1 MATKKGP
8 PNQAPESEGTN
19 ELTREILGRLREPL
33 SPTSIKIFDDTAD
46 HAGHAGNQH
55 QQAYLRL
62 YVVSDAFEGLSRLQ
76 RHQWIMSLVKDLVG
90 TKIHALTLELKAP
103 SEVAL

>member
-1 MATKKGP
+1 MATKKAP
-8 PNQAPESEGTN
+8 PESPQEFGDAN
-19 ELTREILGRLREPL
+19 DLTREILGRLRTPL
-33 SPTSIKIFDDTAD
+33 SPTSIKIQDDTAD
-46 HAGHAGNQH
+46 HAGHSGNQH

-76 RHQWIMSLVKDLVG
+76 RHQWVMSLVKDLVG

-103 SEVAL
+103 SEISI